1 MLLNYHE
8 MTMNEPRNSPA
19 RQKQFLVICTV
30 MAAMFAH
37 SCMASGLFLNMDIVN
52 GVFPGGFYIYRS
64 ANRDYA
70 AAMSLHKTIRQDLEY
85 KSEYGADDLV
95 YHIYLDDPTQMGG
108 RRQRWT
114 SGILVGEDDTGK
126 EQIDKLLAKNKV
138 IHGNPLTADDYDQL
152 AATELWP
159 RLPYD
164 QADLTAV
171 DALVLNFPFTNGF
184 VSSLVLAHRVSFV
197 ICEGVMILLSYII
210 VVSRE

>member
-8 MTMNEPRNSPA
+8 LTMNESRNSPA

-30 MAAMFAH
+30 MATMFAH
-37 SCMASGLFLNMDIVN
+37 SCMSSGLFMSLDIHN
-52 GVFPGGFYIYRS
+52 GVFPGGFYTYRS

-70 AAMSLHKTIRQDLEY
+70 AAMSLHKTIRQDLEL

-95 YHIYLDDPTQMGG
+95 YHIYLDDPTKMGG

-114 SGILVGEDDTGK
+114 SGILVGEDDAAK
-126 EQIDKLLAKNKV
+126 EQMEKLLSKNAA
-138 IHGNPLTADDYDQL
+138 IHANPLTADDYDHM

-164 QADLTAV
+164 SADLTAV

-184 VSSLVLAHRVSFV
+184 VSSLVLAHRVSYIYIFIY
-197 ICEGVMILLSYII
+197 ICM
-210 VVSRE
+210 RCTA

>member
-37 SCMASGLFLNMDIVN
+37 SCMTSGLFMPLDINTHN
-52 GVFPGGFYIYRS
+52 GVFPGGFYTYKS

-70 AAMSLHKTIRQDLEY
+70 AAMSLHKTIRQDLDF
-85 KSEYGADDLV
+85 KSEYGGDDLV
-95 YHIYLDDPTQMGG
+95 YHIYLDDPTQLGG

-114 SGILVGEDDTGK
+114 SGILVGEDQTAK
-126 EQIDKLLAKNKV
+126 EQMEKLLSKNDA
-138 IHGNPLTADDYDQL
+138 IYANPLTADDYEQF

-164 QADLTAV
+164 SADLESV

-184 VSSLVLAHRVSFV
+184 VSSLVLSYRVSYTV
-197 ICEGVMILLSYII
+197 HII
-210 VVSRE
+210 IYVL